1 MKRTLIALAIAASV
15 AVPVAAQAAP
25 KVYGKLNLSVQNVDA
40 DSNAAVADSFWE
52 VRSNASRFGVKGEDE
67 LTATLSAV
75 YQIEWEVAGSS
86 SGTVGAGGVGSA
98 NDSSLDLASRNRFV
112 GIKSNDLGTIKLG
125 RIDTYLKQAEGK
137 VDLFNDLTGDF
148 EAVLGAQG
156 GPARANNVIDY
167 SSPTIADLVT
177 INVQLIQNEYAADG
191 TPAAPAPALAGSQY
205 GHGLA
210 DSISSSVVFSKDAF
224 WAALAYNKDVTT
236 NFSSNYDGV
245 VLGANSSGVA
255 ADAIRL
261 AATYNISSIGLTLG
275 GLYQTAKSD
284 VGATAAVPGWEVSQD
299 GFVVSAALKFAE
311 AWAAK
316 LQYGQSTTDQKTT
329 AAASVATD
337 RTTASLGLDYN
348 FTSKTRAFG
357 FYTLNSVEKPG
368 LVAATATVAATDTQD
383 IKAFGIGLE
392 HNF

>member
-1 MKRTLIALAIAASV
+1 MKRTLIALGVAATV
-15 AVPVAAQAAP
+15 ALPVAAQAAP

-40 DSNAAVADSFWE
+40 DTNAAVPDSFWE

-75 YQIEWEVAGSS
+75 YQIEWEIAGSS
-86 SGTVGAGGVGSA
+86 NGTVGAGGVGTA
-98 NDSSLDLASRNRFV
+98 NDSSLDLAARNRFV
-112 GIKSNDLGTIKLG
+112 GIKSNDFGTLKLG

-137 VDLFNDLTGDF
+137 VDQFNDLAGDF

-156 GPARANNVIDY
+156 GTARANNVIDY
-167 SSPTIADLVT
+167 SSPTIVDAVT
-177 INVQLIQNEYAADG
+177 INLQLIQNEYAADG
-191 TPAAPAPALAGSQY
+191 TPAPTAPAPAYANN

-210 DSISSSVVFSKDAF
+210 DSISTSVVYSADAL
-224 WAALAYNKDVTT
+224 WVALAYNKDVTT
-236 NFSSNYDGV
+236 AFSSNYDGV
-245 VLGANSSGVA
+245 VLGGNTSGVA

-261 AATYNISSIGLTLG
+261 AATYNISSIGLQLG

-284 VGATAAVPGWEVSQD
+284 VGATAAVPGWEVKQD

-311 AWAAK
+311 AWVAK

-337 RTTASLGLDYN
+337 RTTTSLGLDYN

-357 FYTLNSVEKPG
+357 FYTLNNVDRPG
-368 LVAATATVAATDTQD
+368 LVAAPASTTQD
-383 IKAFGIGLE
+383 ITAFGLGID
-392 HNF
+392 HSF